1 MSDSTIED
9 TKRKLDDLEQQ
20 IKAARS
26 SVPSETLAAQA
37 RADWDNMVSSHA
49 EIRRRLEADQSSA
62 VVEGA
67 RLDIDVLR
75 NSFQRWMARVES
87 NYGADKPR

>member
-1 MSDSTIED
+1 MSDSTIEE
-9 TKRKLDDLEQQ
+9 TRRKLDDLEQQ
-20 IKAARS
+20 IKAAKS

-37 RADWDNMVSSHA
+37 QADWDNMVASHA
-49 EIRRRLEADQSSA
+49 EISRRLAADQSSA

-75 NSFQRWMARVES
+75 NSFERWMSRVES
-87 NYGADKPR
+87 NYTGGKPR